1 MNFKLIKDFI
11 STTEQTEVLNYGE
24 LQQDVVY
31 ENIENIHVKA
41 VNEQIKGSSITCDMT
56 GTEISKAAA
65 KYQGDTTCVPF
76 VPELFYNIKDR
87 ISNEIGINKE
97 HVFFQFLQ
105 LKSGGAVPMHY
116 DVSAPGYITYKCN
129 IPVIGPETDEVYIDK
144 SIFSFPM
151 LSLYCFEA
159 NLYKHWANACAQKRI
174 ILSYGF
180 IVPYADL
187 GWKESDGR
195 VRLSNKLWKI
205 FIKKPHGKSR
215 GVLIED

>member
-1 MNFKLIKDFI
+1 MNFKLIENFI
-11 STTEQTEVLNYGE
+11 SAQEREEILEYSKSQK
-24 LQQDVVY
+24 DVVPGDIK
-31 ENIENIHVKA
+31 NVHVKA

-56 GTEISKAAA
+56 NTEVSKAAS
-65 KYQGDTTCVPF
+65 KYQGDSTCVTS

-87 ISNEIGINKE
+87 ISDEVKINKE
-97 HVFFQFLQ
+97 NVFFQFLQ

-116 DVSAPGYITYKCN
+116 DASAPGYITYKCN
-129 IPVIGPETDEVYIDK
+129 IPVIGPNTDDVHIDK
-144 SIFSFPM
+144 SVFSFPM

-159 NLYKHWANACAQKRI
+159 NLYKHWANASDEKRI

-195 VRLSNKLWKI
+195 VRLSNKLWKK
-205 FIKKPHGKSR
+205 FS
-215 GVLIED
+215 